1 MIEKAE
7 NSAQGMFRSIVDP
20 RTGPSSPYYCLSVYE
35 LFQKD
40 SVYTDRR
47 HEKGLGKI
55 ELF

>member
-40 SVYTDRR
+40 SVYTNRR